1 MLFMQTLNF
10 SIIYNIY
17 KFINF
22 NKKISKLINKTK
34 LYMFKIINLD
44 IFIHFNTIYLQLS
57 YTKLFFIFIL
67 LILLFY

>member
-44 IFIHFNTIYLQLS
+44 IFIHFNTIYLQL
-57 YTKLFFIFIL
+57 F
-67 LILLFY
+67 